1 VLLRGAA
8 RGVWRV
14 DAVAV
19 DSRVRM
25 SGVFILMI

>member
-1 VLLRGAA
+1 MGDS